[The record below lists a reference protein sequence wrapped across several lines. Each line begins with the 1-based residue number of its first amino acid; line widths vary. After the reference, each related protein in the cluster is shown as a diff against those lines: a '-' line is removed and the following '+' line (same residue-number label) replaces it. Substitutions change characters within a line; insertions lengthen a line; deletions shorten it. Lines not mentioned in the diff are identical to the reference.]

1 MTMTKYYVSDTWDDT
16 TPHYFNYNTKYTVW
30 YNYCSV
36 QLNKPATDHKRA
48 FEDARTGYCFI
59 HGWYWVSG
67 VVLNGDEIYIDAY
80 IGGYHGYDK
89 TRANIS
95 LVIGDEDVFDV
106 KPRPDLPWVRL
117 NWNMNSFGWSNG
129 SYNHHVYG
137 TLKLTD
143 PPQLDFYP
151 KNPGCS
157 YNRITELEG
166 KTVNVLFGYVDAW
179 SADWNQW
186 ASAHKNSYIDLPTA
200 VAHTKE
206 LQDVAKTI
214 DSEEHWRGFYRT
226 ISDAAMVSEISFK
239 KLVSRTL
246 SESAKAYDF
255 KGFVIKPMDIFRGT
269 DFEEHWRNFYRT
281 ISDAAAVAD
290 MLQKRWGRIMVLRDR
305 FIDEGSIGFGFGRRL
320 EDSLAVY
327 EVKLIKIPSKAFLE
341 PVKGL
346 DLLGKSVTSHVSE
359 VFIASDFLGKD
370 VHKPFMDSLKAY
382 DFKGFV
388 ISPSDLLKAADFEE
402 HWKTLYKSVEDAVK
416 ALDFVLKSSGFRRS
430 FSDSARAADLLEKG
444 ISLIHSDVW
453 AVSDVLSR
461 DLGKVSTDSLAAS
474 DWIARLVGRVLAD
487 SAVATDFVERQRGA
501 LIILRDTLVDEGYMS
516 KGIVWH
522 FREWW
527 VFVKDYGPFREI
539 GKLARDHVKAYDF
552 KGFVIQPKEFV
563 SPTDWLLKGVG
574 KGLLEPVKGIDW
586 ISKSL
591 LSHIADAW
599 RVEERVERFYR
610 GTLEISDVASSVDFF
625 SKGVSTTLRDA
636 FKGYDF
642 KGFVPLLKD
651 AVKAVEVKVL
661 VGKGLT
667 MILVDRFVDEGY
679 VAKLP
684 ARTVGDLMKSSDFL
698 LKVAFT
704 LFGEAARRVYFHKVH
719 GDIILPEDHNVR
731 NLAAQALVE
740 AVKRL
745 KDKLE
750 QM

>member
-1 MTMTKYYVSDTWDDT
+1 MPTCGYSPPEKTNIVLTLEYEYSPPPKTNIVLTLECPSMKFKEVSDSAKVTEPLLKKCPSKSFSDS
-16 TPHYFNYNTKYTVW
+16 FK
-30 YNYCSV
+30 
-36 QLNKPATDHKRA
+36 
-48 FEDARTGYCFI
+48 
-59 HGWYWVSG
+59 
-67 VVLNGDEIYIDAY
+67 
-80 IGGYHGYDK
+80 GYDYK
-89 TRANIS
+89 GFVMSPT
-95 LVIGDEDVFDV
+95 
-106 KPRPDLPWVRL
+106 DLFKGV
-117 NWNMNSFGWSNG
+117 
-129 SYNHHVYG
+129 
-137 TLKLTD
+137 
-143 PPQLDFYP
+143 DF
-151 KNPGCS
+151 
-157 YNRITELEG
+157 
-166 KTVNVLFGYVDAW
+166 
-179 SADWNQW
+179 
-186 ASAHKNSYIDLPTA
+186 
-200 VAHTKE
+200 
-206 LQDVAKTI
+206 
-214 DSEEHWRGFYRT
+214 EEHWKSLYRT
-226 ISDAAMVSEISFK
+226 ISD
-239 KLVSRTL
+239 
-246 SESAKAYDF
+246 
-255 KGFVIKPMDIFRGT
+255 
-269 DFEEHWRNFYRT
+269 
-281 ISDAAAVAD
+281 VATVVD
-290 MLQKRWGRIMVLRDR
+290 MFQKSWGRITVLRDH
-305 FIDEGSIGFGFGRRL
+305 FIDEGSTKFGLGKRF

-327 EVKLIKIPSKAFLE
+327 EVKLVKAPEKAILE
-341 PVKGL
+341 SVKGL
-346 DLLGKSVTSHVSE
+346 DLLSKSISSRISE
-359 VFIASDFLGKD
+359 VFIACDFLGKD

-416 ALDFVLKSSGFRRS
+416 ALDFVLKSSGFHRS
-430 FSDSARAADLLEKG
+430 FSDSTRAADLLEKG
-444 ISLIHSDVW
+444 VALIHSDAW
-453 AVSDVLSR
+453 AVSDVISR

-474 DWIARLVGRVLAD
+474 DWIVRLVGRVLAD

-527 VFVKDYGPFREI
+527 VFVRDYGPFREI

-599 RVEERVERFYR
+599 RVEERVERFYK
-610 GTLEISDVASSVDFF
+610 GILEISDAASSVDFF

-642 KGFVPLLKD
+642 KGFVPLLRD